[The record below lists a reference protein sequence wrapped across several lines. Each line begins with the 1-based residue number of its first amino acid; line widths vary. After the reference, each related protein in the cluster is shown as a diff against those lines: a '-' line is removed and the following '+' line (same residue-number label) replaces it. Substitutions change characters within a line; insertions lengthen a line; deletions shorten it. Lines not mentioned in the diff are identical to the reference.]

1 MPATD
6 YRESLS
12 TLVPIAL
19 ASRFYP
25 RDAML
30 VRVLA
35 MALCPCLC
43 LCPSITSRCSVETN
57 GQNNLVF
64 GMGASFDQSYTIAE
78 SHHSIREMLF
88 FYTDGNMPMG
98 RSFATV

>member
-19 ASRFYP
+19 ASRYYP

-57 GQNNLVF
+57 GQNVSGFWHGGFFRPVLHWHF
-64 GMGASFDQSYTIAE
+64 PLE
-78 SHHSIREMLF
+78 LF
-88 FYTDGNMPMG
+88 SKLRT
-98 RSFATV
+98 

>member
-25 RDAML
+25 RDAMH
-30 VRVLA
+30 A
-35 MALCPCLC
+35 SAG
-43 LCPSITSRCSVETN
+43 TSNGPVSVSVSVSVYHKS
-57 GQNNLVF
+57 VF
-64 GMGASFDQSYTIAE
+64 SRNEWTE
-78 SHHSIREMLF
+78 
-88 FYTDGNMPMG
+88 
-98 RSFATV
+98 